1 MSFKHFLE
9 KCIRFRWLVI
19 AIFFVFTVVC
29 AFQLPKLKFDFNP
42 EAMLEFSDE
51 EIEYQQKFDEKFS
64 SISDVFLV
72 VVSSQESLLTPS
84 RLGDLHD
91 LTESLEGFDGVAK
104 TYSLTRV
111 PQADE
116 SPMALLSNKLKP
128 IVGDEPLTEAQ
139 VQAIHERVQGSNL
152 LKGNLISA
160 DEKDALVMVYLKP
173 GAVDPD
179 AFYPVLTKIQDH
191 IKTWQAIEGDDNAQ
205 YNIGYG
211 GLPYIRAM
219 TVDSMKRDQFILWPV
234 VGLLYILAL
243 CVLFRSFWQAILPLA
258 SVGCVV
264 LWAIAIMVWAG
275 IPVTMINNTLPLL
288 ILVIGVTNGIY
299 VLMRIL
305 DERKKGKDKTKALV
319 DGVYRV
325 ALATFLTTTTT
336 AIGFGSLAVA
346 RTTILNSF
354 GVITAI
360 AVMLVYAAIIFLMPQ
375 IASFIK
381 LDPKREKS
389 ADQEQDGF
397 IEKIVGIVTNFSL
410 KHRILV
416 TSSAVL
422 LLAGCAFAGYH
433 VEFNSHV
440 NDVFQEDHPITQT
453 NLLIEEKLGGML
465 PIEIDIKA
473 NEAQFFGKPENMKQ
487 VCDLQAKIEAHTG
500 VISAIS
506 ICNMLQEAGVSFDE
520 VPSTMQYGVRLA
532 AMTKLQSEMVSQYM
546 TAERDNL
553 HITVRIPDN
562 GVQHSK
568 ATINDLEALCKTA
581 FDGSAINFRLTG
593 VAYNSTRGLDVFVG
607 DLFTSLLMAFVFI
620 FAVLFVAFRSFWS
633 GVVAVVPNLLPLFMT
648 LAIMPLYGYG
658 LNTTSVLVFTIS
670 IGLAVD
676 NSIHIIQRFR
686 QEYRFEKSVADA
698 IRIAM
703 RSSGRAICQS
713 NVLLCSGL
721 AVLLISNF
729 EPITR
734 VGILTMTT
742 IGSALII
749 SIVVLPAELAILGHK
764 MKLPRYLAA
773 EKKQAEQLP
782 DSGVEKSESSAPT
795 SDEHDDEKEAPAET
809 PANSDKDENRAK
821 PISSITPALA
831 GICITPKN

>member
-1 MSFKHFLE
+1 MSFKHLLE
-9 KCIRFRWLVI
+9 MNIRYRWIVVG
-19 AIFFVFTVVC
+19 IFFAFTIVC

-42 EAMLEFSDE
+42 ESMLEFSEE
-51 EIEYQQKFDEKFS
+51 EIEYQQQFEKKFS
-64 SISDVFLV
+64 SNSDVFLV
-72 VVSSQESLLTPS
+72 VMSDETSLMTPS
-84 RLGDLHD
+84 GLGDLHE
-91 LTESLEGFDGVAK
+91 LTEALSEFEGVSK

-111 PQADE
+111 PQADNT
-116 SPMALLSNKLKP
+116 PMALIRGLKP
-128 IVGDEPLTEAQ
+128 LVGDEPLTEEEA
-139 VQAIHERVQGSNL
+139 ASIRERVQGSSL
-152 LKGNLISA
+152 LRGNLISA
-160 DEKDALVMVYLKP
+160 DEHDALIMVYLKP
-173 GAVDPD
+173 DYVDPD
-179 AFYPVLTKIQDH
+179 AFYPVLEKIQSH
-191 IKTWQAIEGDDNAQ
+191 VAAWQAKENDDNAK
-205 YNIGYG
+205 YSIGYG

-234 VGLLYILAL
+234 VGVLYILAL
-243 CVLFRSFWQAILPLA
+243 CILFRSFWQAILPLV

-305 DERKKGKDKTKALV
+305 DERKKGKDKKKALV

-336 AIGFGSLAVA
+336 AVGFGSLAVA

-360 AVMLVYAAIIFLMPQ
+360 AVMLVYVAIIFLMPQ

-389 ADQEQDGF
+389 ADAEQDGL
-397 IEKIVGIVTNFSL
+397 IEKFVGTVTNFSINH
-410 KHRILV
+410 KILV
-416 TSSAVL
+416 TIGSVAL
-422 LLAGCAFAGYH
+422 LGGCIFAGCH

-453 NLLIEEKLGGML
+453 NLLIENKLGGML
-465 PIEIDIKA
+465 PLEIDIKTT
-473 NEAQFFGKPENMKQ
+473 EEQFFGNARNMKTL
-487 VCDLQAKIEAHTG
+487 CDLQSKIVAHDG
-500 VISAIS
+500 VISALS
-506 ICNMLQEAGVSFDE
+506 ICDMFVEAGLSFDN
-520 VPSTMQYGVRLA
+520 VPDQKEFAGRLF
-532 AMTKLQSEMVSQYM
+532 AMNRVQGDMLKQYM
-546 TAERDNL
+546 TPERNNV

-562 GVQHSK
+562 GVQNSNKTISDLDAMCK
-568 ATINDLEALCKTA
+568 AA
-581 FDGSAINFRLTG
+581 FDGTAIDYRLTG
-593 VAYNSTRGLDVFVG
+593 IAYNSTRGLDMFVG
-607 DLFTSLLMAFVFI
+607 DLFTSLLMAFMII
-620 FAVLFVAFRSFWS
+620 FVVLFVAFRSFWS
-633 GVVAVVPNLLPLFMT
+633 GIVTLIPNLLPLCMT

-686 QEYRFEKSVADA
+686 QEYRYEKTVPDA

-742 IGSALII
+742 IGSALVI
-749 SIVVLPAELAILGHK
+749 SLIVLPAELAIVGHK
-764 MKLPRYLAA
+764 MKLPRFIAA
-773 EKKQAEQLP
+773 EKKLACDAQN
-782 DSGVEKSESSAPT
+782 SSDPNTHVKAGTT
-795 SDEHDDEKEAPAET
+795 SDADKIASKPHPADNEKDAKNDA
-809 PANSDKDENRAK
+809 RVK
-821 PISSITPALA
+821 PISSINPALA